1 MIEFSH
7 VSKLFGAQ
15 KAVNDLN
22 LNFQEGSFSVL
33 IGTSGSGKSTTLKMI
48 NRLVEHD
55 SGEIRFAGEEIRS
68 LPVLELRRRMGY
80 AIQSIGLFPHWSVA
94 QNIATVPQLQKWS
107 RARIDDRIDELMT
120 LLGLESNLRERYPH
134 QLSGGQ
140 QQRVGVARALAA
152 DPQVLLMDE
161 PFGAL
166 DPVTRGALQQEMTR
180 IHRLLGRTIV
190 LVTHDIDEALRLA
203 EHLVFGIAVTRPWGA
218 EFRPLVETIAAVG
231 QTFPPVAVLAIAV
244 PVIGF
249 GLQPAIIALI
259 LYGVLPVLQATLA
272 GLGAIDASVTEV
284 AKGMGMSRG
293 QRLRK
298 VELPLAAPVILAGV
312 RTSVIIN
319 IGTATIASTVGAST
333 LGTPIIIGLSGFN
346 TAYVIQG
353 ALLVALAAI
362 IADRLFERLVQAL
375 SQHAK

>member
-1 MIEFSH
+1 M
-7 VSKLFGAQ
+7 KMLRDPLFWLIALFVALIFWLPYSQPLFAALFPQLPRPVYQQESFAALALAHFWLVGISSLF
-15 KAVNDLN
+15 AVI
-22 LNFQEGSFSVL
+22 
-33 IGTSGSGKSTTLKMI
+33 IGT
-48 NRLVEHD
+48 
-55 SGEIRFAGEEIRS
+55 
-68 LPVLELRRRMGY
+68 
-80 AIQSIGLFPHWSVA
+80 
-94 QNIATVPQLQKWS
+94 
-107 RARIDDRIDELMT
+107 
-120 LLGLESNLRERYPH
+120 
-134 QLSGGQ
+134 
-140 QQRVGVARALAA
+140 
-152 DPQVLLMDE
+152 
-161 PFGAL
+161 GA
-166 DPVTRGALQQEMTR
+166 
-180 IHRLLGRTIV
+180 
-190 LVTHDIDEALRLA
+190 
-203 EHLVFGIAVTRPWGA
+203 GIAVTRPWGA

-272 GLGAIDASVTEV
+272 GLGV

>member
-1 MIEFSH
+1 M
-7 VSKLFGAQ
+7 KMLRDPLFWLIALFVALIFWLPYSQPLFAALFPQLPRPVYQQESFAALALAHFWLVGISSLF
-15 KAVNDLN
+15 AVI
-22 LNFQEGSFSVL
+22 
-33 IGTSGSGKSTTLKMI
+33 IGT
-48 NRLVEHD
+48 
-55 SGEIRFAGEEIRS
+55 
-68 LPVLELRRRMGY
+68 
-80 AIQSIGLFPHWSVA
+80 
-94 QNIATVPQLQKWS
+94 
-107 RARIDDRIDELMT
+107 
-120 LLGLESNLRERYPH
+120 
-134 QLSGGQ
+134 
-140 QQRVGVARALAA
+140 
-152 DPQVLLMDE
+152 
-161 PFGAL
+161 GA
-166 DPVTRGALQQEMTR
+166 
-180 IHRLLGRTIV
+180 
-190 LVTHDIDEALRLA
+190 
-203 EHLVFGIAVTRPWGA
+203 GIAVTRPWGA

-259 LYGVLPVLQATLA
+259 LYGVLPVLQATL
-272 GLGAIDASVTEV
+272 DASVTEV